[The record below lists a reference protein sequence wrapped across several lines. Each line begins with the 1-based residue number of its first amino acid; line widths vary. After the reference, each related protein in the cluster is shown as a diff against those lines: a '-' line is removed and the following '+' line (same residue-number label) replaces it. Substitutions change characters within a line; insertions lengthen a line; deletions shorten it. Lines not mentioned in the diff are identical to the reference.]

1 MSGQDNTTPEN
12 GVENYPHERNERNE
26 QTTAAHRRPL
36 PKFQLFIVFLIQFA
50 EPVTATVI
58 YPFINQFVRETGV
71 TGGDERKTGY
81 FAGIIESA
89 FFISEALTVFH
100 WGWASDR
107 YGRRPVLLLG
117 PLGLSIALGIF
128 GLSKGF
134 WLLVISRC
142 FQGVFNGNI
151 GVSKTVI
158 AEITDASNIADAFA
172 FMPLMWSCGVT
183 IGPLLGGVLSNPAT
197 TWPDTFGKIL
207 FFHDHPYF
215 LPCAIAALV
224 ALISSLVA
232 SVGLKETLP
241 SAIVR
246 RKEEKKRYAAA
257 KAANSNPNST
267 TGLLSDD
274 NDINDINYGSTV
286 IDLQSGCN
294 NESTAQRVLPGV
306 AGAPPPLHTLLVPRV
321 MITMTSYG
329 FLAFVDMCVHVLQP
343 LVYSTSI
350 PLGGLGFDPYRIGTI
365 MGAWGL
371 INALVQGLLLGPTVR
386 QFGARKSF
394 IASQISYV
402 ASLASY
408 PLLTFFA
415 RRAGRVNAKVWVV
428 LIVQLILR
436 MASGLAYGSGQIIIV
451 NSAPRASL
459 GATTGMAQAI
469 ASAMRSIAPTVAS
482 SLFSISLQSK
492 LAGGNMI
499 YFILTGI
506 AIVGVRVSLLL
517 PKSIDSA
524 SSDE

>member
-1 MSGQDNTTPEN
+1 MFSHAVQ
-12 GVENYPHERNERNE
+12 
-26 QTTAAHRRPL
+26 
-36 PKFQLFIVFLIQFA
+36 
-50 EPVTATVI
+50 
-58 YPFINQFVRETGV
+58 
-71 TGGDERKTGY
+71 
-81 FAGIIESA
+81 
-89 FFISEALTVFH
+89 
-100 WGWASDR
+100 
-107 YGRRPVLLLG
+107 
-117 PLGLSIALGIF
+117 
-128 GLSKGF
+128 
-134 WLLVISRC
+134 
-142 FQGVFNGNI
+142 
-151 GVSKTVI
+151 
-158 AEITDASNIADAFA
+158 
-172 FMPLMWSCGVT
+172 
-183 IGPLLGGVLSNPAT
+183 
-197 TWPDTFGKIL
+197 
-207 FFHDHPYF
+207 
-215 LPCAIAALV
+215 
-224 ALISSLVA
+224 
-232 SVGLKETLP
+232 TLP

-294 NESTAQRVLPGV
+294 NESTAQRVLTGV

-436 MASGLAYGSGQIIIV
+436 MASGLAYGTSHLGRTSFGRYKSGACYSRIRSNNYRQQCSQGFPRRYDWHGSSHSVGNEVHRSHGRFFVVLDITTKQV
-451 NSAPRASL
+451 GRWKYDLLHSNRDRDRRSTCKPLAPEKYR
-459 GATTGMAQAI
+459 QCKQ
-469 ASAMRSIAPTVAS
+469 R
-482 SLFSISLQSK
+482 
-492 LAGGNMI
+492 
-499 YFILTGI
+499 
-506 AIVGVRVSLLL
+506 
-517 PKSIDSA
+517 
-524 SSDE
+524 